1 MRGPSGGRPYVKTAA
16 AFGITA
22 ACVAAVVVANDPMGE
37 GNPDPAQAAMT
48 AAAAIGENGLPTL
61 NLPEPERV
69 EEPEARCGRRPS
81 LLREG
86 SSSSRPVTIGV
97 SPLRIAPV
105 LAFEGGSI
113 ASLTRSG
120 FSIGDAPPDAWL
132 SKTVDLV
139 RIRGPNRGSP
149 SCGGVVGMSRWTRS
163 LPGGAQVQGVG
174 GGWCRV
180 PGREGSVLAAAKSVG
195 VSFAVVFGHAA
206 PDSVRFARRQS
217 VLAALDEYGAVL
229 ADLPGP

>member
-61 NLPEPERV
+61 NLPEPER
-69 EEPEARCGRRPS
+69 ARGT
-81 LLREG
+81 G
-86 SSSSRPVTIGV
+86 G
-97 SPLRIAPV
+97 PLRSATFAAPGGQFVIATGDNRCFAASDSTRA

-120 FSIGDAPPDAWL
+120 FSIGDAPPGR
-132 SKTVDLV
+132 LV
-139 RIRGPNRGSP
+139 VQNR
-149 SCGGVVGMSRWTRS
+149 
-163 LPGGAQVQGVG
+163 
-174 GGWCRV
+174 
-180 PGREGSVLAAAKSVG
+180 
-195 VSFAVVFGHAA
+195 
-206 PDSVRFARRQS
+206 
-217 VLAALDEYGAVL
+217 
-229 ADLPGP
+229 